1 MASVAGLI
9 IAKGSSKRLPQKNR
23 LDLNGK
29 PMFMWNVQKLLRIA
43 PRVYVSSDDHWI
55 LDEAEWAG
63 AIPIKRPSEL
73 CGDTPNIPVYQH
85 ALQFMN
91 GVSGII
97 AVQANSPT
105 IDSKLIETARE
116 LLDRGYNEIM
126 TMHEDRSIYGSI
138 WALSR
143 NRLKTYSD
151 PYNPKPDVLLL
162 DTSIDVHT
170 SEDFIQCQ
178 KYFAS

>member
-1 MASVAGLI
+1 MASVAGLVI
-9 IAKGSSKRLPQKNR
+9 CKGSSRRLPQKNR
-23 LDLNGK
+23 LDLKGK
-29 PMFMWNVQKLLRIA
+29 PMFLWNVQKLLRIV
-43 PRVYVSSDDHWI
+43 PRVYVSSDDPWI

-63 AIPIKRPSEL
+63 AIPIKRPPEL
-73 CGDTPNIPVYQH
+73 CGETPNIPVYQH
-85 ALQFMN
+85 ALGFMN
-91 GVSGII
+91 GVDGII

-105 IDSKLIETARE
+105 IDSHLIEIAKE
-116 LLDRGYNEIM
+116 LLLAGFKEIM
-126 TMHEDRSIYGSI
+126 TMHENRSIYGSI
-138 WALSR
+138 WALSK
-143 NRLKTYSD
+143 NRLKTYGD

>member
-1 MASVAGLI
+1 
-9 IAKGSSKRLPQKNR
+9 
-23 LDLNGK
+23 
-29 PMFMWNVQKLLRIA
+29 MFLWNVQKLLRIV
-43 PRVYVSSDDHWI
+43 PRVYVSSDDPWI

-63 AIPIKRPSEL
+63 AIPIKRPPEL
-73 CGDTPNIPVYQH
+73 CGETPNIPVYQH
-85 ALQFMN
+85 ALGFMN
-91 GVSGII
+91 GVDGII

-105 IDSKLIETARE
+105 IGSHLIEVAKE
-116 LLDRGYNEIM
+116 LLLAGFKEIM

-143 NRLKTYSD
+143 RRLENYQD
-151 PYNPKPDVLLL
+151 PYNPKPDALLL

-178 KYFAS
+178 KFLL